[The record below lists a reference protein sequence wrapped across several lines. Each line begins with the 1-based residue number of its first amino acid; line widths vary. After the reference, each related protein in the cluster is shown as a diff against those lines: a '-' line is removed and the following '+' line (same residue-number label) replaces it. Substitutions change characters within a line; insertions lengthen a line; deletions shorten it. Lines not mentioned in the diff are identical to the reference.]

1 MRKCRNW
8 QTSKTKDLVTIAV
21 VWVQVPSS
29 ASKDLNLWLGSFL
42 RTETWTQ
49 GSYLRFAPVGAN
61 PRSTGSRAPHL
72 PHYLI
77 WCESLIIK
85 VSALFLFLNCLN
97 TLEHVHIWHF
107 ATDCCFIGKYPIFQ
121 RFRWKNV
128 YYIAERIIHQIKFYS
143 NTPHSSQEHHVIW
156 NIIFLE
162 YSSKIMYIKI
172 VW

>member
-77 WCESLIIK
+77 WCKSLIIK
-85 VSALFLFLNCLN
+85 ASALFLFLNCLN
-97 TLEHVHIWHF
+97 TLEHVHMWHF
-107 ATDCCFIGKYPIFQ
+107 ATDCCFIGRYPIFQ

-128 YYIAERIIHQIKFYS
+128 YYIAERIIHQTKFYS
-143 NTPHSSQEHHVIW
+143 NTHIHPKNTTSFEILFFL
-156 NIIFLE
+156 NIPLKSCIL
-162 YSSKIMYIKI
+162 K
-172 VW
+172 

>member
-49 GSYLRFAPVGAN
+49 DSYLRSGRRKSEIHRISCAP
-61 PRSTGSRAPHL
+61 S
-72 PHYLI
+72 
-77 WCESLIIK
+77 
-85 VSALFLFLNCLN
+85 SALFNLVRKPYNQGFRTFFVFKLF
-97 TLEHVHIWHF
+97 EHVHIRHF
-107 ATDCCFIGKYPIFQ
+107 ATDCRFIGRYPIFQ

-128 YYIAERIIHQIKFYS
+128 YYIAERIIHQTKFYS

>member
-1 MRKCRNW
+1 MKNFLQFFWKKWLTFLLFFAIIRKSSREMTDMRKCRNW

-61 PRSTGSRAPHL
+61 PRSTVSRAPHL

-77 WCESLIIK
+77 WCGSLIIK
-85 VSALFLFLNCLN
+85 ASALFLFLNCLSA
-97 TLEHVHIWHF
+97 LEHVHIRHF
-107 ATDCCFIGKYPIFQ
+107 ATDCCFVGRYLHI
-121 RFRWKNV
+121 
-128 YYIAERIIHQIKFYS
+128 
-143 NTPHSSQEHHVIW
+143 HHV
-156 NIIFLE
+156 LPPQTHH
-162 YSSKIMYIKI
+162 
-172 VW
+172 VPCL